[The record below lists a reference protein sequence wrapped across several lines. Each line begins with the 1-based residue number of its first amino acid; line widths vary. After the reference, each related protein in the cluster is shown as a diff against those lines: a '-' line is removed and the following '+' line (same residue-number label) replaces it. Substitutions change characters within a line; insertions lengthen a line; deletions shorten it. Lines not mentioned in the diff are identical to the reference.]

1 MKNSSNSSKRGP
13 IPMQIHRQRM
23 KDAGFMRREFW
34 VHPMDEQKINL
45 FVNKLKKMRM
55 AIKND

>member
-1 MKNSSNSSKRGP
+1 
-13 IPMQIHRQRM
+13 MQIHRQRM

-34 VHPMDEQKINL
+34 VHPMDEDKINL